1 VVVDAYV
8 YHKYCISRC
17 VESWDRYT

>member
-1 VVVDAYV
+1 VIVDAYV

>member
-8 YHKYCISRC
+8 YDKYCKSRC

>member
-1 VVVDAYV
+1 VVVDVYV
-8 YHKYCISRC
+8 YHKYCKSRY